1 MSETESPAPHSL
13 VVVPKDYEANA
24 IKTYLPDCPVP
35 DHYKMPEGWAISSH
49 GVFFFGDKEIKEAA
63 MAIPYPVVIT
73 KKFVDLEEASE
84 KLVVAFRIDG
94 IWKEVCAARE
104 IFASTSK
111 ITTLATFG
119 LPVTSLNARH
129 FVEYLFEMEVFNRIY
144 QVFTVTRCG
153 WKEFRG
159 KMLFVVGANIIGT
172 ENGEI
177 KFDAQGLGED
187 QAVKAL
193 RKSGTLEDWLSVADR
208 LANES
213 PMAMM
218 AIYHALTP
226 PLMKICNAANYC
238 VDVSGTSSI
247 GKTTFARIAASVWG
261 AAYAEGEL
269 IKSWNSTRVF
279 AERWLSINCDL
290 PAFLDE
296 THLAKE
302 EVLSSVVYTVING
315 IGKGRGSL
323 KGLQDVK
330 SWSTCLFSTGEIPI
344 ANASQMEGIRARVV
358 PYWGS
363 PFGKKPN
370 RGLVTDLEKVLT
382 NNFGHVGPA
391 FVRHLIAKRAEWP
404 KIKAHYEALVE
415 EMAKTAK
422 TNVGGRVAAYMALTW
437 VAAEIF
443 HEINGAFFDPEFS
456 PVAVLES
463 AFDLVSKEFE
473 EAPLWK
479 RGFDAVESWYIAN
492 KPSFLTEEGGMDIS
506 DNKGVREHF
515 GVVREVEGK
524 KELCI
529 FQGRLEKFCK
539 EFGFPYNS
547 LLRTWKEKG
556 ITRTSGGLT
565 LPIKVKGSV
574 VRMIVIPVTEPETLK
589 NS

>member
-1 MSETESPAPHSL
+1 MPETAPPHSL
-13 VVVPKDYEANA
+13 VVIPQEKETGT
-24 IKTYLPDCPVP
+24 IREIFPDCPVP
-35 DHYKMPEGWAISSH
+35 EHYRIPRGWALSEH
-49 GVFFFGDKEIKEAA
+49 GVFFFGEDELEDARL
-63 MAIPYPVVIT
+63 AIPYPVVIL
-73 KKFVDLEEASE
+73 KKLIDLEEGTE
-84 KLVVAFRIDG
+84 KLVVAFRVDG
-94 IWKEVCAARE
+94 IWKEVTEARE
-104 IFASTSK
+104 VFANTAKVIALSS
-111 ITTLATFG
+111 FG
-119 LPVTSLNARH
+119 LPVTSLNAR
-129 FVEYLFEMEVFNRIY
+129 FFISYLFEMEVFNRIY

-153 WKEFRG
+153 WKEFQG
-159 KMLFVVGANIIGT
+159 KTLFTVGANIIGAN
-172 ENGEI
+172 NGEI
-177 KFDAQGLGED
+177 KFDAQGIGES

-193 RKSGTLEDWLSVADR
+193 RKAGTLENWLSMIER
-208 LANES
+208 LSGEA

-218 AIYHALTP
+218 AVYHALTP
-226 PLMKICNAANYC
+226 PLMKICDAANYC

-247 GKTTFARIAASVWG
+247 GKTTFARVGASVWG

-330 SWSTCLFSTGEIPI
+330 SWSTCLFSTGEVPI

-370 RGLVTDLEKVLT
+370 RSLIADLERVLGK
-382 NNFGHVGPA
+382 NFGHVGPA
-391 FVRHLIAKRAEWP
+391 FVRYLIENKEKWP
-404 KIKAHYEALVE
+404 KIKARFETMVE
-415 EMAKTAK
+415 DMSKSAKTSI
-422 TNVGGRVAAYMALTW
+422 GGRVAAYMALTW
-437 VAAEIF
+437 VAAELF
-443 HEINGAFFDPEFS
+443 HEIYSGFFS
-456 PVAVLES
+456 PDFNVSTILET
-463 AFDLVSKEFE
+463 AFDSVSKEFAE
-473 EAPLWK
+473 IPLYK
-479 RGFDAVESWYIAN
+479 RGFEAVESWYIAN
-492 KPSFLTEEGGMDIS
+492 KPSFLTEEGGMDIP
-506 DNKGVREHF
+506 DNKGVKEF
-515 GVVREVEGK
+515 YGLVREVDGK

-556 ITRTSGGLT
+556 ISRTSGGLT
-565 LPIKVKGSV
+565 LPVKVRGSAIRMV
-574 VRMIVIPVTEPETLK
+574 VLPVTGAETL
-589 NS
+589 